1 MQTTPTHRIPAAM
14 TRAMKTTAANASSVK
29 HVHARTVDFVQRF
42 HKLHNHSTP
51 RETVSILTFEYYLS
65 SINDNNNN
73 NNNEKAPRET
83 QKHCARAGCSK
94 VQTPPARLLQRH
106 TQTDRQDRL
115 QYTAPLASAQCKR
128 RSERRK
134 HCALAVVRRSQKFSP
149 RRRPPSR
156 GRGTAKV

>member
-1 MQTTPTHRIPAAM
+1 
-14 TRAMKTTAANASSVK
+14 MKTTAANASSVK

-106 TQTDRQDRL
+106 TQTDRTDYNTLRHWLARSVKGAQRDAN
-115 QYTAPLASAQCKR
+115 TARWL
-128 RSERRK
+128 
-134 HCALAVVRRSQKFSP
+134 
-149 RRRPPSR
+149 
-156 GRGTAKV
+156 